1 MISYVYGKNVGLA
14 VIEGHKTIHKVYLS
28 ASVYSGQWKT
38 LLEKY
43 ELDYEIVEK
52 RQLDKL
58 SNNANHQGIVLAIE
72 EYKPCSLE
80 ELLAAVPADEW
91 GLLVLLDGIED
102 PHNLG
107 AILRNCD
114 GAGAQGIIIAKH
126 RRAPLNATVAKVS
139 SGAIDTVKVAEVSNL
154 TQAIKQL
161 KKSGYWIIGCDGQ
174 GEDLYKQKFDL
185 PIVMVIGAEGKGI
198 SRLIKKNCD
207 YLSAIPMRGKVSSLN
222 ASVAAGIT
230 MYQIQHQRSL
240 CQTRNG
246 DYERNGK

>member
-14 VIEGHKTIHKVYLS
+14 VIEDHRTIHKVYLS
-28 ASVYSGQWKT
+28 SEVYSGQWKT
-38 LLEKY
+38 LLERHK
-43 ELDYEIVEK
+43 LDYEIVDK

-58 SNNANHQGIVLAIE
+58 SDNGNHQGIVLAIE
-72 EYKPCSLE
+72 EYQTYGLA
-80 ELLAAVPADEW
+80 ELLVVLPKDELS
-91 GLLVLLDGIED
+91 LLVLLDGIED

-114 GAGAQGIIIAKH
+114 GAGAQGVIIAKH

-139 SGAIDTVKVAEVSNL
+139 SGAIANVKVAEVSNL

-161 KKSGYWIIGCDGQ
+161 KKAGYWIVGCDAG
-174 GEDLYKQKFDL
+174 GEDIYQQKFDM
-185 PIVMVIGAEGKGI
+185 PIVLVIGAEGKGI
-198 SRLIKKNCD
+198 SRLVKENCD
-207 YLSAIPMRGKVSSLN
+207 YLFSLPMRGKLTSLN
-222 ASVAAGIT
+222 ASVASGIA

-246 DYERNGK
+246 DYVQNGK